1 MKRILLICLSVLLLS
16 MTAQARKQ
24 KDFSVLYW
32 NVQNGMWSDQGNN
45 YDNFVKWVKKHDPDV
60 CVWAEC
66 KSLYVTGTEER
77 LEPEERYLPDNW
89 DKLAARYGHKYV
101 YMAMHRD
108 NYPQV
113 LTSKHPIKG
122 MAQIGGDPSE
132 VVVAHGAGW
141 IQVEVGGKV
150 INVVSFHA
158 YPMKYKY
165 GTPVEQRAASAA
177 RHEGDAYKAAE
188 AKYVCDHTIFTS
200 EHPDNEYWIMCGDF
214 NSKSR
219 NDNHFYKLAD
229 DDPTF
234 QCQDYM
240 NNHTPYIDVIARL
253 NPGVFC
259 TTNRGS
265 GRPDYMFCTQPVYE
279 ALVKAFVVNEKW
291 TLPKKVEGTGFWAPS
306 DHRPIYLEFKL

>member
-1 MKRILLICLSVLLLS
+1 MIAFCMLLLCS
-16 MTAQARKQ
+16 ANAEGKNFR
-24 KDFSVLYW
+24 VLYW
-32 NVQNGMWSDQGNN
+32 NVQYGMWADQGDN
-45 YDNFVKWVKKHDPDV
+45 YDNFVKWVKKHNPDV
-60 CVWAEC
+60 CVWAEA

-89 DKLAARYGHKYV
+89 DKVARRYGHKYV

-113 LTSKHPIKG
+113 FTSRYPIRG

-132 VVVAHGAGW
+132 VIVAHGAGW
-141 IQVEVGGKV
+141 MQVDVKGQTV
-150 INVVSFHA
+150 NVVSFHA
-158 YPMKYKY
+158 YPMKYRY
-165 GTPVEQRAASAA
+165 GTPVEERAASAA
-177 RHEGDAYKAAE
+177 RREGDAYKAQE

-200 EHPDNEYWIMCGDF
+200 SDPENEFWIMCGDF

-219 NDNHFYKLAD
+219 FDNHFYKLAE

-240 NNHTPYIDVIARL
+240 NNQTPYIDVIAKL

-259 TTNRGS
+259 TSNRGV
-265 GRPDYMFCTQPVYE
+265 GRPDYMFCTRHVFE
-279 ALVKAFVVNEKW
+279 RLTKCFIVNDEW
-291 TLPKKVEGTGFWAPS
+291 TEPKKVQGTGCWAPS
-306 DHRPIYLEFKL
+306 DHRPILLEFKL